1 MADSF
6 KQFLADSTAITASN
20 VGSLAKLHSDALK
33 GTKEFESIMKL
44 DPNYAKKLLIAW
56 EGDARDYEKNDTIDS
71 LFLRMIQPDAIKKLS
86 KLRLNELTHE
96 IVKKLEMLHRK
107 AMPHDTYKPK
117 FVDNGVW
124 KHERIMREYA
134 ELRAEVDKI
143 LTE

>member
-1 MADSF
+1 MAETF
-6 KQFLADSTAITASN
+6 KQFLADSVAITTSN

-33 GTKEFESIMKL
+33 GTKEFGSIMKL

-56 EGDARDYEKNDTIDS
+56 EGDARDYEKNDKIDS
-71 LFLRMIQPDAIKKLS
+71 LFLKMIQPDAIKKMS
-86 KLRLNELTHE
+86 KLRLDDLTHE

-124 KHERIMREYA
+124 KHERVMREYA
-134 ELRAEVDKI
+134 ELRAEVEKI